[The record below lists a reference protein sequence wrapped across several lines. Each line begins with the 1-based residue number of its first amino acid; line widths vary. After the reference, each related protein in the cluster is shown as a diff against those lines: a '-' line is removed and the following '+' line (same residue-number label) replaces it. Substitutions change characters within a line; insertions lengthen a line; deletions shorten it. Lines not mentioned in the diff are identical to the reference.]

1 MIDFRLLVKA
11 GVHFGH
17 QSSRWCPRMAPYIW
31 GKRNGVHLIDISKTA
46 VKLEQAAQFLETT
59 AKEGKTILWIGTKKP
74 AQQAIKD
81 AASVAGM
88 PCVTHRWIGG
98 TLTNHLQVKK
108 SITKFLHLGDV
119 VKKADIA
126 NSHYTKKEVNS
137 FQKRLDRL
145 EKNVGGIVKMR
156 WPIGALVVVDVRK
169 EASAVKEAVTM
180 GIPVVALVDTNSD
193 PRLVSYVIPTNE
205 DAPKAIQVI
214 VDYLAQA
221 TAKGKEVFEKEQKD
235 AHEKEQILLKE
246 AKKKETPKE
255 APKKEAAPVKAAAE
269 PKAEAK
275 KEVAEKVVAPSEAK
289 K

>member
-46 VKLEQAAQFLETT
+46 VKLEQAAQFLEGA

-81 AASVAGM
+81 AAAVCDM
-88 PCVTHRWIGG
+88 PSVTHRWIGG
-98 TLTNHLQVKK
+98 TLTNHIQVKK

-145 EKNVGGIVKMR
+145 GKNVGGIVKMR

-214 VDYLAQA
+214 VDYLAHA
-221 TAKGKEVFEKEQKD
+221 TAKGKEAFEKEQKD
-235 AHEKEQILLKE
+235 SYEKEQLALRE
-246 AKKKETPKE
+246 KKKETPKE
-255 APKKEAAPVKAAAE
+255 AAPVKKPVDAQATPAKEVAKKVEE
-269 PKAEAK
+269 PKAPA
-275 KEVAEKVVAPSEAK
+275 SEAK